1 MQYGIEVKLNDQWDQ
16 DDIESILENTGVAI
30 INRDHQRTL
39 VRSCHIVTIEGRT
52 FVFHFKEVFGV
63 CGREAILKDHDIAR
77 RDAIV
82 RYLESLGCFEVIDEL
97 PSSCDDMAFVGFTIV
112 GGDDDTWKLKSKLR
126 FINQEY
132 LKWTIESIRPKA
144 ETTITC

>member
-1 MQYGIEVKLNDQWDQ
+1 MNYGIEVQLNEQWSQ
-16 DDIESILENTGVAI
+16 DDIDSILENTGLAAMG
-30 INRDHQRTL
+30 RDHQPVL
-39 VRSCHIVTIEGRT
+39 IRSCHIVTIQGRT

-63 CGREAILKDHDIAR
+63 CGREVNLREHDIAR

-82 RYLESLGCFEVIDEL
+82 RYLESLGCFKVLDEL

-126 FINQEY
+126 FIDQEY
-132 LKWTIESIRPKA
+132 LKWTIESIRPKQ
-144 ETTITC
+144 